1 MNKHYALGMDFGTN
15 SCRALIVDLSDG
27 SEVGGHVYAY
37 PGGENGVILDAKD
50 PNVARQN
57 PQDYLT
63 GIEISV
69 RKAVKEAGKNRPGFD
84 SGAII
89 GIGID
94 TTGSSPMPVD
104 RNGEPLAF
112 LSSFKENPN
121 AMVWLWKDHTSFR
134 EAEEITQK
142 AEEMRPEYLAKIGG
156 TYSSEWFWSKI
167 WHLKRID
174 SEVFQAAHSFVEM
187 CDYLPAVLTGEAR
200 PDAIKRSVCA
210 AGHKAMY
217 SEQWNGLPD
226 KEFLAALDPELAGLR
241 DRLYTKAYPSD
252 QTAGRLSKEWA
263 KKLGLNPGIAVAVG
277 AFDAHMG
284 AVGAGIKE
292 GTLVKIL
299 GTSTCDVMVSPG
311 EKDLADI
318 PGVCGIV
325 KGSVLPDD
333 YGIEAGQSAVGDI
346 FLWFINNL
354 VPEEYG
360 CSVDEKFKN
369 LDEAAARQKPGEH
382 GLIALDW
389 NNGNRT
395 ILVDVRLSGLLIG
408 QTLHTQPHEIY
419 RALIESTAFGALTI
433 VKRIEEY
440 GVSVNDIV
448 NCGGLAAKS
457 PFLMQI
463 YADIMERPMFVSR
476 SDQTPALG
484 AALFGAV
491 CAGKEAGG
499 FAAVEEAQKHMT
511 GTKKAYE
518 PRADN
523 QPIYREMYAWYRELH
538 DAFGTREWKGSLFH
552 IMKDLIAMREKQRK
566 GE

>member
-1 MNKHYALGMDFGTN
+1 MRKLFTLGMDFGTN

-27 SEVGGHVYAY
+27 SEVASFVYDY
-37 PGGENGVILDAKD
+37 PTGENGVVIDGKD
-50 PNVARQN
+50 PSLARQN
-57 PQDYLT
+57 PEDYLA
-63 GIEISV
+63 GIEVSV
-69 RKAVKEAGKNRPGFD
+69 KEAVKEAEKNQSGFD
-84 SGAII
+84 PGSII
-89 GIGID
+89 GIGVD

-104 RNGEPLAF
+104 ADGNPLVLNPAF
-112 LSSFKENPN
+112 KNNPN

-134 EAEEITQK
+134 EAGEITQT
-142 AEEMRPEYLAKIGG
+142 AHRLRPEYLAKIGG

-167 WHLKRID
+167 LHLKRVD
-174 SEVFQAAHSFVEM
+174 PDVFQAAHSFVEI
-187 CDYLPAVLTGEAR
+187 CDYIPAVLTGTTR
-200 PDAIKRSVCA
+200 PEIMKRSVCA

-217 SEQWNGLPD
+217 SEEWRGLPD
-226 KEFLAALDPELAGLR
+226 KDFLTALDPELAGLR
-241 DRLYTKAYPSD
+241 DRLYEKAYASD
-252 QTAGRLSKEWA
+252 RSAGYLSEEWA
-263 KKLGLNPGIAVAVG
+263 QKLGLNPGIAVAVG

-284 AVGAGIKE
+284 AVGAGVKE

-325 KGSVLPDD
+325 KGSVLPED

-360 CSVDEKFKN
+360 CSADEKFMN
-369 LDEAAARQKPGEH
+369 LDKTAGGQKPGEH

-395 ILVDVRLSGLLIG
+395 ILVDVRLSGLLLG
-408 QTLHTQPHEIY
+408 QTLHTQAHEIY

-463 YADIMERPMFVSR
+463 YADILGRPMFVSR

-484 AALFGAV
+484 AGLFGAV

-499 FAAVEEAQKHMT
+499 FASVQEAQKHMT
-511 GTKKAYE
+511 GTKKVYE
-518 PRADN
+518 PRLDN
-523 QPIYREMYAWYRELH
+523 HKIYQKMYKWYRELH
-538 DAFGTREWKGSLFH
+538 DAFGTREWNGSLFY
-552 IMKDLIAMREKQRK
+552 IMKDLTALREKQRK